1 MFVKIQ
7 ESTEFLMEKIKTSP
21 QIGMITGTGLGEL
34 TRNMD
39 IDLRLPYETIPYF
52 PRSTIPGHKG
62 TLVFGRLAKKPV
74 IAMEGR
80 FHMYEGYDL
89 VDITFPIRVMSQLG
103 IEYLFISSAAGGLN
117 PSFRSG
123 DIMVVTDHIN
133 LTGKNPL
140 TGPNLEEFGPR
151 FPDMSQVYDPNLI
164 ALAQKK
170 ALKNEIVLK
179 QGIYVGISGPSL
191 ETPAETR
198 FLRMIGADAV
208 GMSTVP
214 EVIVGVHCGLKIMV
228 IVAITNINLPDCMR
242 KTSIDEVL
250 AAANSVSPV
259 LSLLWEKIVEDLPL

>member
-1 MFVKIQ
+1 
-7 ESTEFLMEKIKTSP
+7 
-21 QIGMITGTGLGEL
+21 MITGTGLGEL

-52 PRSTIPGHKG
+52 PKSTISGHKG
-62 TLVFGRLAKKPV
+62 TLVFGRLAQKPV
-74 IAMEGR
+74 MAMEGR
-80 FHMYEGYDL
+80 FHMYEGYDPA
-89 VDITFPIRVMSQLG
+89 DITFPIRVMSRLG
-103 IEYLFISSAAGGLN
+103 IQYLFISSAAGGLN
-117 PSFRSG
+117 PGFQAG

-151 FPDMSQVYDPNLI
+151 FPDMSHVYDPNLI
-164 ALAQKK
+164 TLAQKK

-242 KTSIDEVL
+242 ETSIDDVL
-250 AAANSVSPV
+250 EAANSVSPV
-259 LSLLWEKIVEDLPL
+259 LSLLWEKVIEDVPL